1 VRWRAARAPGRLRRY
16 AVPAAAAAVLILAAS
31 FTPEPVLGTGV
42 VLSGLTGAAAVST
55 SLRR

>member
-16 AVPAAAAAVLILAAS
+16 AVPAAAVLILAAS

-42 VLSGLTGAAAVST
+42 VLSGLIGAAAVST